1 LAIATVNGMET
12 WLRAAHYL
20 HTARTN
26 RGGIGMWKDP
36 IVTETRS
43 LREQYAN
50 QFGHNA
56 DAIFQDILLRQAAS
70 GKNLVSFQRRTPV
83 LSQVDS
89 QEERPT
95 SNLHF

>member
-1 LAIATVNGMET
+1 
-12 WLRAAHYL
+12 
-20 HTARTN
+20 
-26 RGGIGMWKDP
+26 MWKDP

-70 GKNLVSFQRRTPV
+70 GKKLVSFPPREPV
-83 LSQVDS
+83 LPQVSS
-89 QEERPT
+89 QEERPV
-95 SNLHF
+95 SNLHI

>member
-1 LAIATVNGMET
+1 
-12 WLRAAHYL
+12 
-20 HTARTN
+20 
-26 RGGIGMWKDP
+26 MWKDP

-83 LSQVDS
+83 LSQGIRGR
-89 QEERPT
+89 E
-95 SNLHF
+95 

>member
-1 LAIATVNGMET
+1 
-12 WLRAAHYL
+12 
-20 HTARTN
+20 
-26 RGGIGMWKDP
+26 MWKDP

-70 GKNLVSFQRRTPV
+70 GKKLVSFPHRVPV
-83 LSQVDS
+83 LPQVSS
-89 QEERPT
+89 QEGRPV
-95 SNLHF
+95 SNLHI